1 MNTDYNLLQK
11 QLFIEYYAEI
21 IPVVLGLRENGYS
34 TTAIAAEL
42 NLHGY
47 LTREKKPFSPVHV
60 LRILQRSND
69 ADSAQ
74 PGAHN
79 SMQSVTLDSQLQGE
93 VDQLKNEICMLQ
105 RQYVELLQKFGQ
117 MESQLSEL
125 KKENQLQ
132 KGSYVEI
139 TVDSQ
144 NDPVEPVA
152 ALSKEK
158 PIEPAPNSRKPART
172 VGSEIKKVV
181 LQQANQLHVE
191 NSDLTKSHIA
201 KVLSERFD
209 IRFETVRDWLKKLW

>member
-34 TTAIAAEL
+34 TPAIAAEL
-42 NLHGY
+42 NLRGY

>member
-1 MNTDYNLLQK
+1 MNTDYNSLQK
-11 QLFIEYYAEI
+11 QLFMEYYAEI

-34 TTAIAAEL
+34 TPAIAAEL
-42 NLHGY
+42 NLRGY